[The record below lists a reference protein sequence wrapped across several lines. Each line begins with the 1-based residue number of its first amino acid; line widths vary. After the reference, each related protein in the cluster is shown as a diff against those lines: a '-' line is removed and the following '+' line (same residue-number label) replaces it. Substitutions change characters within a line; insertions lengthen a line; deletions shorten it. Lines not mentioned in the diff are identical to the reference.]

1 MKLKDMNERDIISTI
16 TRIFRPETIDIV
28 LPCAVVGPGEDDC
41 SVIELGEGRYLVSS
55 TDMLHEKTDFPKGIT
70 PWQVGWMSVA
80 VNLSD
85 IAAMGAKPIGIMMAM
100 GLPPNTEL
108 DFIKELSEGMD
119 ACARQHG
126 TCIIGGDVDRHD
138 ELTIV
143 GSALGLADDG
153 YLVRRKGAQV
163 GDLVC
168 VTGELGAVGAAM
180 DSLRNNLEAYPYVMK
195 KLYMPVPRIREG
207 MALAQT
213 GCLTSMMDISDGLA
227 LSLHDIGVASGVGF
241 CINAASIPV
250 HRTVREMADSES
262 RLVEWSVYS
271 GGDFEL
277 LFTIRAGCVERA
289 RKIAD
294 FTVIGE
300 VTVDGIF
307 LVQNGRTAVLEAR
320 GYLQFGDKV

>member
-16 TRIFRPETIDIV
+16 TGIFGAESIDNV
-28 LPCAVVGPGEDDC
+28 LFSLLVGPGEDDC
-41 SVIELGEGRYLVSS
+41 AVIKLGESRYLVSS
-55 TDMLHEKTDFPKGIT
+55 TDMLHESTDFPKEMT
-70 PWQVGWMSVA
+70 PWQMGWMSVA

-100 GLPPNTEL
+100 GLPPDTKL
-108 DFIKELSEGMD
+108 DFIKELAGGMD

-126 TCIIGGDVDRHD
+126 TSIIGGDVDRHD

-143 GSALGLADDG
+143 GSALGLADAG
-153 YLVRRKGAQV
+153 YLVQRKGAQV
-163 GDLVC
+163 GDVVC
-168 VTGELGAVGAAM
+168 VTGELGAVGAALY
-180 DSLRNNLEAYPYVMK
+180 SLQNKTEAYPYVMK

-207 MALAQT
+207 MALART

-227 LSLHDIGVASGVGF
+227 LSLHDIGAASGVGF

-250 HRTVREMADSES
+250 HRTVQEMAGSEAQ
-262 RLVEWSVYS
+262 LVEWSVYS

-277 LFTIRAGCVERA
+277 LFTIRAGCVEKA
-289 RKIAD
+289 RKVAK

-300 VTVDGIF
+300 VTAEGITI
-307 LVQNGRTAVLEAR
+307 LQDNSTAVVEAR
-320 GYLQFGDKV
+320 GYQQFGDKV

>member
-16 TRIFRPETIDIV
+16 TRIFRADSIDNV
-28 LPCAVVGPGEDDC
+28 LFSPMVGPGEDDC
-41 SVIELGEGRYLVSS
+41 AVIEIGEGRYLVSS
-55 TDMLHEKTDFPKGIT
+55 TDMLHESTDFPKGMT
-70 PWQVGWMSVA
+70 PWQMGWMSVA

-108 DFIKELSEGMD
+108 DFIKELAGGMD

-126 TCIIGGDVDRHD
+126 TSIIGGDVDRHD

-143 GSALGLADDG
+143 GSALGLADAG

-163 GDLVC
+163 GDVVC
-168 VTGELGAVGAAM
+168 VTGELGAAGAAL
-180 DSLRNNLEAYPYVMK
+180 DALLNRAEAYPYVMK

-207 MALAQT
+207 MALART

-227 LSLHDIGVASGVGF
+227 LSLHDIGTASGVGF

-250 HRTVREMADSES
+250 HRTVREMAGSEA
-262 RLVEWSVYS
+262 RVMEWSVYS

-277 LFTIRAGCVERA
+277 LFTIRAECVEKA
-289 RKIAD
+289 RKVAK

-300 VTVDGIF
+300 VTAEGITILQDDSTALVD
-307 LVQNGRTAVLEAR
+307 AR
-320 GYLQFGDKV
+320 GYQQFGDKV

>member
-1 MKLKDMNERDIISTI
+1 MKLKDLNERDIISLI
-16 TRIFRPETIDIV
+16 TGIFQAEPIDTVSPFPI
-28 LPCAVVGPGEDDC
+28 VGPGEDDC

-55 TDMLHEKTDFPKGIT
+55 TDMLHESTDFPKGMT
-70 PWQVGWMSVA
+70 PWQIGWMSVA

-85 IAAMGAKPIGIMMAM
+85 IAAMGAKPVGVMMAL
-100 GLPPNTEL
+100 GLPPTTEL
-108 DFIKELSEGMD
+108 DFIKELARGMD
-119 ACARQHG
+119 ACARQYG
-126 TCIIGGDVDRHD
+126 TSIIGGDVDRHD

-143 GSALGLADDG
+143 GSVLGLADDG

-163 GDLVC
+163 GDVVC
-168 VTGELGAVGAAM
+168 VTGELGAAGAAL
-180 DSLRNNLEAYPYVMK
+180 DSLRNKTKAYPYVMK

-241 CINAASIPV
+241 CINPSSIPV
-250 HRTVREMADSES
+250 HRTVRQMAGNEA

-277 LFTIRAGCVERA
+277 LFTIRAGCVEKA
-289 RKIAD
+289 RKMAH

-300 VTVDGIF
+300 VTAGGIVFLQDGH
-307 LVQNGRTAVLEAR
+307 TTELEAR

>member
-1 MKLKDMNERDIISTI
+1 MKLKDMNERDIISILTG
-16 TRIFRPETIDIV
+16 IFRAEPIDTM
-28 LPCAVVGPGEDDC
+28 PCIVGPGEDDC
-41 SVIELGEGRYLVSS
+41 SVMELGEGRYLVSS
-55 TDMLHEKTDFPKGIT
+55 TDMLHENTDFPKGIT
-70 PWQVGWMSVA
+70 PWQIGWMSVA

-100 GLPPNTEL
+100 GLPPATEL
-108 DFIKELSEGMD
+108 DFIQELSEGMD
-119 ACARQHG
+119 ACARQYG

-153 YLVRRKGAQV
+153 YLVRRKGAHV
-163 GDLVC
+163 GDAVC
-168 VTGELGAVGAAM
+168 VTGELGAAGAAL
-180 DSLRNNLEAYPYVMK
+180 DSLRNNREAYPYVIK
-195 KLYMPVPRIREG
+195 KLYMPVPRVREG

-213 GCLTSMMDISDGLA
+213 GCLTSMMDISDGLS
-227 LSLHDIGVASGVGF
+227 LSLHDIGRASGVGF

-250 HRTVREMADSES
+250 HRTVREMADSEA
-262 RLVEWSVYS
+262 RLVEWTVYS

-277 LFTIRAGCVERA
+277 LFTIRAGCVEMA
-289 RKIAD
+289 RKIAH

-300 VTVDGIF
+300 VTANGIF
-307 LVQNGRTAVLEAR
+307 LVKNGCTAVLEAR